1 MKFDKVRND
10 FARMDKEIAK
20 KELLDK
26 TTRKLTDEIQNM
38 SNYKA
43 LYNEIQVR
51 NYNSF

>member
-1 MKFDKVRND
+1 
-10 FARMDKEIAK
+10 MDEGITE

-26 TTRKLTDEIQNM
+26 TARKLTDEIQNM

-51 NYNSF
+51 TYNFLILSHETKI